1 MVNKGLKN
9 NDTLNFSIDKFS
21 FEYHKHSLLFS
32 SKLNDTFFLY
42 KNLKNYTL
50 IKNENYKLINFGI
63 IPPLSINSQ
72 INNFYSNIYCLDY
85 QNDSFNILNKF
96 NVLNEILK
104 NDPALSYK
112 CPKRGHI
119 LEKNSTQSLTKN
131 IFDNY
136 QGDIIAI
143 GENKC
148 ITDNINVKE
157 LIKKGIFNI
166 IYNDSIMDIDDINTK
181 EINNFYIVKNKI
193 SLSNFT
199 TFKNQFNSILNDYK
213 NQTNDFFIFSTKNN
227 NFKIYN
233 INDKF
238 ICRNC
243 SYEFDFPTSKYNFNK
258 NSDLNS
264 LSNIFYNNISLSSLF
279 NDPFNI
285 LISKIENIRIKN
297 LLANFIN
304 FGLESLNFLSQIN
317 NLTLSYILNYIDIKN
332 KINKNDILIIQNPLS
347 FIERKYLE
355 QILKELKNISI
366 IIFEN
371 NNDIFSLNFDKVY
384 NLTKHTDSN
393 LIIKQRNSVKLQT
406 TITKNKVNII
416 SYKNLENIINLAKES
431 NLYKKVNIIY
441 PLFFK
446 STTLMNLLDI
456 FSKINDIFLQTTDAK
471 VIGLQKKDFFLKT
484 SNKYLCKICQGKG
497 KIKEIEGIYKICPKC
512 NGNLFNDTILNLK
525 FKNVTLKE
533 VYNFN
538 ITEASEFFK
547 NFKKI
552 YYQIDLINKMKLGE
566 LRLNFQTD
574 NLTSNIINTINIF
587 SNFNELQNSNLY
599 IIKNAFSF
607 LSNSQKLR
615 FIDILESSIEN
626 NTIILEAI

>member
-1 MVNKGLKN
+1 MAASPLSS
-9 NDTLNFSIDKFS
+9 FSICSILSAFAFGS
-21 FEYHKHSLLFS
+21 F
-32 SKLNDTFFLY
+32 
-42 KNLKNYTL
+42 
-50 IKNENYKLINFGI
+50 
-63 IPPLSINSQ
+63 INSANSLFRTS
-72 INNFYSNIYCLDY
+72 ICT
-85 QNDSFNILNKF
+85 FN
-96 NVLNEILK
+96 
-104 NDPALSYK
+104 
-112 CPKRGHI
+112 
-119 LEKNSTQSLTKN
+119 
-131 IFDNY
+131 
-136 QGDIIAI
+136 
-143 GENKC
+143 
-148 ITDNINVKE
+148 
-157 LIKKGIFNI
+157 
-166 IYNDSIMDIDDINTK
+166 
-181 EINNFYIVKNKI
+181 
-193 SLSNFT
+193 
-199 TFKNQFNSILNDYK
+199 NSIINL
-213 NQTNDFFIFSTKNN
+213 ILSRST
-227 NFKIYN
+227 
-233 INDKF
+233 
-238 ICRNC
+238 
-243 SYEFDFPTSKYNFNK
+243 
-258 NSDLNS
+258 
-264 LSNIFYNNISLSSLF
+264 SLSSIPKPNF
-279 NDPFNI
+279 PFASSSNS
-285 LISKIENIRIKN
+285 LYKSF
-297 LLANFIN
+297 A
-304 FGLESLNFLSQIN
+304 LESLNFLSQIN

-512 NGNLFNDTILNLK
+512 NGNLFNNTILNLK

-552 YYQIDLINKMKLGE
+552 YYQIDLLNKMQLGE

-574 NLTSNIINTINIF
+574 NLTSNIINIINIF

-615 FIDILESSIEN
+615 FIEILESSIEN